1 MSDSSLDELSAKI
14 TQFIGESENV
24 VAQVRYF
31 NFGFRLCSIYGF
43 IHNLGQLA
51 A

>member
-24 VAQVRYF
+24 VAQVRNLIF
-31 NFGFRLCSIYGF
+31 DFRFCSIYV
-43 IHNLGQLA
+43 
-51 A
+51 